1 MQYLKAS
8 AITLKYFLKV
18 MRVRVDT
25 IQHFHASKILY
36 GDVVFQQICSVC
48 MASAYVLRRRVET
61 TCWLIARYSA
71 SSHSDR
77 TQQ

>member
-25 IQHFHASKILY
+25 IQHFHASKY
-36 GDVVFQQICSVC
+36 CTAMMYSSKF
-48 MASAYVLRRRVET
+48 AAYVWR
-61 TCWLIARYSA
+61 ARTYYA
-71 SSHSDR
+71 GEYR
-77 TQQ
+77 QQAGR